1 MKKEEKLIIAKAKLE
16 VYTEVY
22 ERIEAILNG
31 DIDMVEEY
39 ADDVDALK
47 EKFEI
52 IVDGIEMEMELDEED
67 SRSKIMRDF
76 VKNMETWTTLTDS
89 EAAII
94 KSIIKVENLEPI
106 SYSNSL
112 HIFEERYEIDGDIFS
127 LTSAIGGDGDEVTI
141 QKLEK

>member
-106 SYSNSL
+106 SHSNSL

>member
-52 IVDGIEMEMELDEED
+52 IVDGIEMEMELDEEE

-106 SYSNSL
+106 SHSNSL